1 MKATA
6 VSKSTDTTKF
16 SESVVGVLTTTF
28 DGGASSGGTTWV
40 IFGVGLDFA
49 RGAALVA
56 SGSSADAGRESFGD
70 AAGEA
75 DAGDDAC
82 AVSLSLTRD
91 FPPLAPIAPCM
102 CGAAGPEATRNQT
115 PRQLLPVKRH
125 RGKPGHNP
133 EVKSSQVKA
142 SVWLSVVSVIRLD
155 LTCPPQ
161 TPAYVAF

>member
-28 DGGASSGGTTWV
+28 DGGAASGGTTWV

-49 RGAALVA
+49 RVAALVA

-75 DAGDDAC
+75 DVGDDAC
-82 AVSLSLTRD
+82 ALSLSLTRD

-102 CGAAGPEATRNQT
+102 ECGSRGNEKT
-115 PRQLLPVKRH
+115 KR
-125 RGKPGHNP
+125 PD
-133 EVKSSQVKA
+133 VVYMYKSSQV
-142 SVWLSVVSVIRLD
+142 SRLSFGCLLFQLGLI
-155 LTCPPQ
+155 
-161 TPAYVAF
+161 